1 MGSDP
6 WLTIGIALIAAL
18 AALAGALIAAVTAAR
33 RQRQQLT
40 HDAQRQ
46 QDELRHDRKQVELSE
61 LRGVLDDAS
70 RDITSAERAMLDATE
85 AWIQEGAAS
94 EELHTAMAKSFRA
107 MWGSAQRILLR
118 LGPDE
123 VREAYW
129 QATLIHQRLGGHVAR
144 DATSDDRLSRIKELD
159 DPKFDFLQQRDAFF
173 EAAHDKYGAKGL
185 HGD

>member
-1 MGSDP
+1 MGNDP

-18 AALAGALIAAVTAAR
+18 AALAGALIAAVTAAK
-33 RQRQQLT
+33 RQQQQLA

-46 QDELRHDRKQVELSE
+46 QAELQHNRKQAELSE
-61 LRGVLDDAS
+61 LRSVLDDAS
-70 RDITSAERAMLDATE
+70 RDITTAERVMLDATE
-85 AWIQEGAAS
+85 GWIQEGAAS
-94 EELHTAMAKSFRA
+94 DELQAAMASSFDA

-129 QATLIHQRLGGHVAR
+129 KATLIHQRLGGQMAR
-144 DATSDDRLSRIKELD
+144 DATSDDRLARIKELD
-159 DPKFDFLQQRDAFF
+159 DPKFEFLKQRDAFF

-185 HGD
+185 SGD

>member
-1 MGSDP
+1 MGNDP

-33 RQRQQLT
+33 RQRHQLE
-40 HDAQRQ
+40 HDTLRQ
-46 QDELRHDRKQVELSE
+46 QAELRHDRKQAELSE

-70 RDITSAERAMLDATE
+70 RDITSAERAMLDATH

-94 EELHTAMAKSFRA
+94 EELQADMADSFVA

-129 QATLIHQRLGGHVAR
+129 KATLIYQRLSIHVAR
-144 DATSDDRLSRIKELD
+144 DATSDDRLARIKELD
-159 DPKFDFLQQRDAFF
+159 DPKFDFSTHRDAFF
-173 EAAHDKYGAKGL
+173 EAANDKYGAKGL
-185 HGD
+185 LDD